1 MFMNLTRGGAA
12 LIAALLLLPLTM
24 LPGRLAGVQAQEGDA
39 LLVRLDLTRA
49 DGSVIEAPVEIK
61 SGERVI
67 TLIQAENA
75 KNLAAFQFDLIFDPD
90 VLQVAAD
97 PATGE
102 AQVQRGDFLAS
113 SGREVACDDPD
124 IQNGV
129 LRYTCIT
136 LRMEPAGAEGSGTL
150 ATVVFEAQGSG
161 STPLTLDNVKANEP
175 DATSIL
181 PIQVQSAT
189 LSVTGSEGTN
199 WVLWGSIIGAAV
211 VAVLA
216 VAGFAA
222 TRLRAGGS
230 AAPAAGT

>member
-1 MFMNLTRGGAA
+1 
-12 LIAALLLLPLTM
+12 
-24 LPGRLAGVQAQEGDA
+24 
-39 LLVRLDLTRA
+39 
-49 DGSVIEAPVEIK
+49 
-61 SGERVI
+61 
-67 TLIQAENA
+67 
-75 KNLAAFQFDLIFDPD
+75 
-90 VLQVAAD
+90 
-97 PATGE
+97 
-102 AQVQRGDFLAS
+102 
-113 SGREVACDDPD
+113 
-124 IQNGV
+124 
-129 LRYTCIT
+129 
-136 LRMEPAGAEGSGTL
+136 MEPAGAEGSGTL